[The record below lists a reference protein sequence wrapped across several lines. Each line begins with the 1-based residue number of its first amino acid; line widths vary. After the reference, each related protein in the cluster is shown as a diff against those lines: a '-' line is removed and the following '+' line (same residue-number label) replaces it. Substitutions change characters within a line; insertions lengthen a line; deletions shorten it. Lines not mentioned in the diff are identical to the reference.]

1 MNNTQTRPITT
12 NWTIPLDHA
21 PTATASEVNA
31 AVARLDVGDI
41 TPEMLPY
48 LAGAAAELAQL
59 AGITARFSA
68 DDAPVTFLR
77 MIAKVALT
85 HPHLTGPHTDKL
97 LWHLQPA

>member
-1 MNNTQTRPITT
+1 MNTTQTRPITT
-12 NWTIPLDHA
+12 NWTTPHDHA

-31 AVARLDVGDI
+31 ALARLDVGDI

-48 LAGAAAELAQL
+48 LAGTAAELAQL

-85 HPHLTGPHTDKL
+85 QPDLVGPYTGKL
-97 LWHLQPA
+97 REHLQPA